1 MNPPFRLYLVC
12 ICLVQYTLVPYSHP
26 PDFYNIPNPV
36 CNIILINIVMG
47 YDFISGQ
54 RNVFISHRS
63 KFISH
68 LFCSKLTLDTLEQ
81 DVKYVRTIK
90 TPE

>member
-1 MNPPFRLYLVC
+1 
-12 ICLVQYTLVPYSHP
+12 
-26 PDFYNIPNPV
+26 
-36 CNIILINIVMG
+36 MG

-54 RNVFISHRS
+54 RNVFIGHRS
-63 KFISH
+63 KFIDH

-90 TPE
+90 TPEWRQWRRSGVCIVNFEYITHLAIVNLEHVSDSWVWTIFFNRH